1 MWYIVKE
8 IHDEVNSQGY
18 ITTLVLTFD
27 KSKFYDKALAAYD
40 GINGVNTDSADG
52 TVTSVSEKKP
62 EDKPTF
68 DSDSNSNF
76 TVDSWFRRDA
86 LLPNLSFSSDRLH
99 S

>member
-1 MWYIVKE
+1 MKNSI
-8 IHDEVNSQGY
+8 IHKIKYGL

-40 GINGVNTDSADG
+40 GINGVNTDSANG
-52 TVTSVSEKKP
+52 TVAPVSEKKS

-76 TVDSWFRRDA
+76 TGDSWFRRDA
-86 LLPNLSFSSDRLH
+86 LLPDLSFSSDRLH